1 MSDKDAPR
9 PKNQSARF
17 LIVDDFQMVRIDLKT
32 KLESI
37 GYTSV
42 DEAADGAEALNLI
55 KQSVQS
61 GTPYEVIFCDWNM
74 PKKSGLD
81 VLQEIRKDP
90 DTVAI
95 PFIMITS
102 ETDSAHV
109 IRALQAGASDYVVKP
124 VSIGTLSSKLNK
136 FL

>member
-1 MSDKDAPR
+1 MSDTTGPR
-9 PKNQSARF
+9 PKNQLARI
-17 LIVDDFQMVRIDLKT
+17 LIVDDFQMVRIDLKN
-32 KLESI
+32 KLGSI
-37 GYTSV
+37 GYNNV

-55 KQSVQS
+55 QKSVET

-81 VLQEIRKDP
+81 VLQEIRKVP
-90 DTVAI
+90 ETVAI

-102 ETDSAHV
+102 ETDSSHV
-109 IRALQAGASDYVVKP
+109 VRALQAGASDYVVKP
-124 VSIGTLSSKLNK
+124 VFLGTLASKLNK